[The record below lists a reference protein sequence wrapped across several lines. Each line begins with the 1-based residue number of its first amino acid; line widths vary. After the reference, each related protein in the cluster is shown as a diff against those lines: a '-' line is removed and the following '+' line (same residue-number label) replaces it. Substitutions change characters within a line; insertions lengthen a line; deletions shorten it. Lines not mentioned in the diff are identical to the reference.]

1 MLRLSLKI
9 QKFLFEQLWQYT
21 IVVAFVVFMAW
32 LLDKPTEAIL
42 FIISHIIIR
51 ARFDKQYHCGKTAIC
66 IVTTLTIACF
76 GILSALPLSL
86 SLLSTVPICFFV
98 SWVGYIAQ
106 DRLDLMTYRKLFTK
120 KEELIEKC
128 SKLNYNPLKT
138 EIAIKFFI
146 NKEKPKDVWLWLCE
160 TQENPMEWDSVKN
173 LKYKMKKDLF

>member
-1 MLRLSLKI
+1 
-9 QKFLFEQLWQYT
+9 
-21 IVVAFVVFMAW
+21 VVAFVVFMAW
-32 LLDKPTEAIL
+32 LLDKPIEAIL

-98 SWVGYIAQ
+98 SWVGYLAQ
-106 DRLDLMTYRKLFTK
+106 DRLDLIEYKKKSNFKDEIIRK
-120 KEELIEKC
+120 C
-128 SKLNYNPLKT
+128 NDLNYNLLKT
-138 EIAIKFFI
+138 EIAIRFFV
-146 NKEKPKDVWLWLCE
+146 NKEKPKDVWLWLCQ
-160 TQENPMEWDSVKN
+160 TQDNPMEWDSVKN